1 MIERYTLPRMKVL
14 WSEENKLSQWL
25 KVELLACEAQA
36 QLGNLPS
43 RALEKIKKN
52 ARFDLNRVKEI
63 EKETKHDLVAF
74 LQNLA
79 ENVGEE
85 SKYIHYG
92 LTSYDVEDT
101 ALSLLLKQ
109 AGEIILEDL
118 EHLSSVIKGKA
129 LLYKYTPIIG
139 RTHGVHAEPTTWG
152 LKMALW
158 YEEIQRNISRMKSA
172 VESVAVGKLSGA
184 VGNFAHIDP
193 QVEEYVCKK
202 LNLKPAKVSTQIL
215 QRDRHAFY
223 LSVLAIIASS
233 IEKFALEIRNLQRTE
248 ILEVEE
254 SFGNGQKGSSAMP
267 HKRNPM
273 TCERL
278 CGLSRLIRGNL
289 MAALENVVLWHERDI
304 THSSVERIILPDTTT
319 IVDYMLVTAK
329 DILEGLI
336 VYPENMLKNINLTGG
351 VIFSQRVLLRL
362 TEKAPTREEAYEIV
376 QSLAMQSWDKKK
388 DFSALLKKDK
398 RVQKYLTVEEIDS
411 CFDIGFYTKKV
422 DIIFQRVF
430 G

>member
-1 MIERYTLPRMKVL
+1 MKAL

-25 KVELLACEAQA
+25 KVELLTCEAQA

-43 RALEKIKKN
+43 KALEKIKKN

-85 SKYIHYG
+85 SRYIHYG

-101 ALSLLLKQ
+101 ALSLLLNQ
-109 AGEIILEDL
+109 AGEISLEDL

-158 YEEIQRNISRMKSA
+158 YEEIQRSISRMKSA
-172 VESVAVGKLSGA
+172 MESVAVGKLSGA

-223 LSVLAIIASS
+223 LSVMAIIASS

-289 MAALENVVLWHERDI
+289 MAGLENVALWHERDI
-304 THSSVERIILPDTTT
+304 THSSVERIILPDTTI

-336 VYPENMLKNINLTGG
+336 IYPENMLKNINLTCG

-362 TEKAPTREEAYEIV
+362 TEKAPSREEAYEIV

-388 DFSALLKKDK
+388 DFSTLLKKDK
-398 RVQKYLTVEEIDS
+398 RVQKYLTAEEIDS

-422 DIIFQRVF
+422 DLIFQRVF